1 MTVYSVHNR
10 PSDSPDKAVFVPE
23 GFSFGALV
31 FGVLWALWHRMW
43 LAAAIL
49 FFIPVAIAATLCVLG
64 QGEALAS
71 LAGLAVNLIF
81 GFEAR
86 ALWSRSLTFRGLPE
100 VGLVKADNLD
110 EAELRYFS
118 EEGVLHSQTAE
129 PDRPIVQPRRF
140 DHDTLGLFGNA

>member
-1 MTVYSVHNR
+1 MAVYSVHNR
-10 PSDSPDKAVFVPE
+10 PGDSPDKAVFVPE
-23 GFSFGALV
+23 GFSLGAAV

-49 FFIPVAIAATLCVLG
+49 FFIPVAIAAAAHALG
-64 QGEALAS
+64 QGETLATFT
-71 LAGLAVNLIF
+71 GLAVNLIF

-86 ALWSRSLTFRGLPE
+86 ALWARSLAFRGLE
-100 VGLVKADNLD
+100 DVGLVKAGNLD

-118 EEGVLHSQTAE
+118 EEGVLRPQTTE
-129 PDRPIVQPRRF
+129 PDRVPPRRF